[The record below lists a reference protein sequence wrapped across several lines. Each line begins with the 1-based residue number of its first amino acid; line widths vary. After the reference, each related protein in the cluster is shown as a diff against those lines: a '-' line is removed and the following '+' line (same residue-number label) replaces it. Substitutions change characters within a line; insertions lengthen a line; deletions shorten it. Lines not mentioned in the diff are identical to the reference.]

1 MTKTQDKFT
10 IERVGFRADGNVEL
24 RGNLY
29 IPATG
34 DGPYPALTLSMG
46 YGGVKEQCAVAYAG
60 SLWQR
65 RLRRALPR
73 PINHL
78 SVYDCAL
85 IPDTWQRC
93 RPQDHD
99 PGDC

>member
-29 IPATG
+29 VPATG

-46 YGGVKEQCAVAYAG
+46 YGGVKEQCAVPYAEAFG
-60 SLWQR
+60 SAGFV
-65 RLRRALPR
+65 ALF
-73 PINHL
+73 
-78 SVYDCAL
+78 
-85 IPDTWQRC
+85 
-93 RPQDHD
+93 HD
-99 PGDC
+99 RSIT